1 MRTLVAVQMGR
12 GGAYELNISALWGQS
27 RFLQL
32 FVVAYISVISRKS
45 DQYCKRL
52 KQIREE
58 ADALMMQSE
67 FDVPTVE
74 SLMTCPISRFIHFAA
89 NECGYKGT

>member
-32 FVVAYISVISRKS
+32 F
-45 DQYCKRL
+45 KRL
-52 KQIREE
+52 KRKREE

-67 FDVPTVE
+67 FDVPTVG
-74 SLMTCPISRFIHFAA
+74 SSMACPIS
-89 NECGYKGT
+89 